1 MTAFDQLHPQSRVWV
16 YQASRALLPQE
27 VAAVDQALEQFTAGW
42 TAHDKALKAYGKVHH
57 ARFIVLMVDE
67 TQATAS
73 GCSIDKSVRFLQAVE
88 DQLGISLFDRLFL
101 ACQTA
106 TGIEAIHRND
116 LEDALRQGIITADT
130 LVFNNMVQTR
140 AEWETGWQIP
150 LRQSW
155 AWQQLQA

>member
-1 MTAFDQLHPQSRVWV
+1 MIAIDQLHPQSRVWV

-27 VAAVDQALEQFTAGW
+27 VTAVDQALEQFTAGW

-57 ARFIVLMVDE
+57 ARFVVLMVDE

-73 GCSIDKSVRFLQAVE
+73 GCSIDRSVRFLQAVE

-106 TGIEAIHRND
+106 DGINAIHRDD
-116 LEDALRQGIITADT
+116 LAKAMDEGTITADT
-130 LVFNNMVQTR
+130 LVFNNLVQTR
-140 AEWETGWQIP
+140 QQWESEWMIP
-150 LRQSW
+150 LHQSW